1 MNFLTADVAIKVDDT
16 RLPAQLAKAK
26 TAVTRTVSAIKTTF
40 SKMATSFKKAF
51 DKMVRYAKWGALA
64 IAGALALV
72 TRAAMKQE
80 DAQFLLAAA
89 LKISGEWT
97 LKLQHRF
104 EAFAASIQQV
114 TIYGDEEVLALMQLQ
129 KSLGVTSDKL
139 EEATKMSIGL
149 ATATGRDVK
158 SMAMYIALA
167 QQGEFTMLRRY
178 IPALRSTTD
187 ATEQLK
193 IITEFAAAG
202 FKLAEERAKTT
213 SGSLRQMW
221 NALGDVAEVIG
232 KALLP
237 RIQDTAIAIKEW
249 AERNQA
255 RISKWAEIAAEKIGM
270 VIDKIWDLIKVLTTD
285 FSKGMGIVKDIVVKF
300 GAALVDSF
308 VILGIAAG
316 KAFWRGIVEPK
327 VRRADILQSYE
338 KLFGDVERR
347 QIEKALWE
355 DPKMTGEQYDP
366 KKWEQARLAATG
378 DIITKIKEE
387 VNVVDQLKVA
397 WEGVGTAMSE
407 AIPFQWRGV
416 PEGKPSVFGTPSDRA
431 EMDQRAA
438 VATQRHLEGLSRKP
452 SILMGGFE
460 PTAEGGGSLADMK
473 AMKYRNQLVLDMYNE
488 TLAEKLK
495 SSDSYLKRLREND
508 DMSTKAKI
516 ENIQLEMDKAAE
528 QYGTQSELYKKLAD
542 EQDDYQKQVITGWDN
557 LKMSMSEFYESSMNW
572 GARLGEVL
580 TDAFRSM
587 GAVIVDALTGGEDA
601 WKNFAKMVVKQ
612 LLTVIA
618 TLLIAVALKAM
629 FDAGASATAG
639 MAVIGPMF
647 KSLAAMSAPRIEGSK
662 QTGGYIEKTGL
673 YRMHEGEK
681 VLTKSEQSASSNFV
695 VNITNNEP
703 VEVTAQR
710 SGPNTVDVFI
720 SAMATDGKLR
730 RAIKQ
735 TVRS

>member
-1 MNFLTADVAIKVDDT
+1 VNFLSASVKIAVDDKG
-16 RLPAQLAKAK
+16 LPAQLAKAK

-40 SKMATSFKKAF
+40 SKMAVSFKAAF

-64 IAGALALV
+64 IVGALTLA
-72 TRAAMKQE
+72 TKAAMKQE

-139 EEATKMSIGL
+139 EEAAKMSIGL

-193 IITEFAAAG
+193 IVTEFAAAG

-237 RIQDTAIAIKEW
+237 GIQNTAIAIKEW
-249 AERNQA
+249 AEKNQA
-255 RISKWAEIAAEKIGM
+255 RIGKWAEIVAK
-270 VIDKIWDLIKVLTTD
+270 KVTY
-285 FSKGMGIVKDIVVKF
+285 VKDVLWTFIKFMHGDWKQGLKTILEVSVVF
-300 GAALVDSF
+300 FQGFAASVMVLMEDLFTSIGRNLGVWTKR
-308 VILGIAAG
+308 GIAQG
-316 KAFWRGIVEPK
+316 LEFRELTKEFLEGMEI
-327 VRRADILQSYE
+327 S
-338 KLFGDVERR
+338 G
-347 QIEKALWE
+347 
-355 DPKMTGEQYDP
+355 G
-366 KKWEQARLAATG
+366 
-378 DIITKIKEE
+378 ITKEAEAVYLARAQKMAAAKLSTGYFQPVLEEAYPLIEVEGTLGRIKELAKE
-387 VNVVDQLKVA
+387 TTVEIKKL
-397 WEGVGTAMSE
+397 
-407 AIPFQWRGV
+407 IP
-416 PEGKPSVFGTPSDRA
+416 PE
-431 EMDQRAA
+431 
-438 VATQRHLEGLSRKP
+438 
-452 SILMGGFE
+452 
-460 PTAEGGGSLADMK
+460 
-473 AMKYRNQLVLDMYNE
+473 
-488 TLAEKLK
+488 LAEKLAEIRTTAIK
-495 SSDSYLKRLREND
+495 VGATPGIFGGAGIGDILGRQPEPQDVMPTFDFAAATAEAQQHIEWLRTQDLMTLDEKIMNLNTYMEAKR
-508 DMSTKAKI
+508 STWAEESEAMGLLQEEYDRYKQSRI
-516 ENIQLEMDKAAE
+516 E
-528 QYGTQSELYKKLAD
+528 
-542 EQDDYQKQVITGWDN
+542 GWDA

-587 GAVIVDALTGGEDA
+587 GAVVVDALMGGEDA

-612 LLTVIA
+612 LLVMIA
-618 TLLIAVALKAM
+618 TLMIAVALQTV
-629 FDAGASATAG
+629 FTFGANVTAG
-639 MAVIGPMF
+639 MPAISNLF
-647 KSLAAMSAPRIEGSK
+647 SSLAAMSVPSK
-662 QTGGYIEKTGL
+662 QTGGYIEETGL
-673 YRMHEGEK
+673 YRLHEGEK
-681 VLTKSEQSASSNFV
+681 VLTKSEQSASSNIV
-695 VNITNNEP
+695 VNITNNAP